1 MEIMNVLAGDIAIWF
16 YKDIFYVALDWLG
29 ELIKNL
35 IIGVGSVG
43 IGIILFSI
51 ILKVVVLPF
60 DIIQRVS
67 MRKQNLKMKENQAK
81 MEKLQKQYANDK
93 DLYNQKVMEMYK
105 ESGISV
111 LSSCLPMILSIVI
124 FFVAIGAFNAYAQYA
139 HADSYNK
146 MVIAYNEN
154 LQTYCVEENLNLDEL
169 PTTIVI
175 NDNHYDEG
183 YQDRR
188 IKVED
193 SAEGKYIYYTVA
205 YKDGYTSEDI
215 NNNTGKSYY
224 INVDKVLANKDS
236 LAGLNEMLAAKTT
249 EQTDASIIQAY
260 FLGNAQA
267 AVATAYEGYIK
278 NDTSFLWIQNIWAT
292 DAAYKHPI
300 LSYNDFKNEMGRE
313 SFWVNNEKKGFNDLG
328 ITYTED
334 TYNLITAKLDYAK
347 SAPNGFFV
355 LIVLSIGTILL
366 QQWLS
371 MRSQKE
377 QQQFGSVDGQG
388 ASQQKMT
395 MIIMTIMFA
404 VFSFMYSSAFSIY
417 MIMSNVLSL
426 VSMLIINKIVDVAEA
441 KKAEKELKEK
451 YEKRF
456 HKKSE
461 SKTDKK

>member
-1 MEIMNVLAGDIAIWF
+1 
-16 YKDIFYVALDWLG
+16 
-29 ELIKNL
+29 
-35 IIGVGSVG
+35 
-43 IGIILFSI
+43 
-51 ILKVVVLPF
+51 
-60 DIIQRVS
+60 
-67 MRKQNLKMKENQAK
+67 
-81 MEKLQKQYANDK
+81 
-93 DLYNQKVMEMYK
+93 
-105 ESGISV
+105 
-111 LSSCLPMILSIVI
+111 
-124 FFVAIGAFNAYAQYA
+124 
-139 HADSYNK
+139 
-146 MVIAYNEN
+146 
-154 LQTYCVEENLNLDEL
+154 
-169 PTTIVI
+169 
-175 NDNHYDEG
+175 
-183 YQDRR
+183 
-188 IKVED
+188 
-193 SAEGKYIYYTVA
+193 
-205 YKDGYTSEDI
+205 
-215 NNNTGKSYY
+215 
-224 INVDKVLANKDS
+224 VLANKDS
-236 LAGLNEMLAAKTT
+236 LAGLNEMLAAKT
-249 EQTDASIIQAY
+249 EGQTDASIIQAY

-267 AVATAYEGYIK
+267 AVATAYEGDIK